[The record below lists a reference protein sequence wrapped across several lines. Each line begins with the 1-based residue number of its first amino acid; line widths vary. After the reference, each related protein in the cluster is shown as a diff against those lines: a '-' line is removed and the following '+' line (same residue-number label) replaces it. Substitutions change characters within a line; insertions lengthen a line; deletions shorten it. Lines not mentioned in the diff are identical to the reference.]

1 MVDISLRGRPSPISD
16 FPSGGNRRFRC
27 LVGVLMDTM
36 SGICTLI
43 IDGER
48 YVGFEYVAESG
59 DTALGVGFHQR
70 YFEGAQAG
78 ASEAPH
84 KDASC

>member
-1 MVDISLRGRPSPISD
+1 
-16 FPSGGNRRFRC
+16 
-27 LVGVLMDTM
+27 MDTM
-36 SGICTLI
+36 SRICTLI
-43 IDGER
+43 IDSER